1 MSVNPVPQG
10 FHTLTPNLV
19 CKNAAGAI
27 EFYVKVFGAKELVRM
42 PGPHG
47 EIMHAELQ
55 IGDTKIFVN
64 DTMSAAGP
72 STAAPGQSNAMYL
85 HVYVPDVDAI
95 FNRAVMAG
103 ARADTQLQDMFWGDR
118 YGKITDPFGQ
128 QWGLATH
135 IEDVAPEE
143 MERRQ
148 KELFS
153 KAAAAR
159 S

>member
-1 MSVNPVPQG
+1 MSVKPIPEG

-19 CKNAAGAI
+19 CKNAVGAI
-27 EFYVKVFGAKELVRM
+27 DFYVKVFGAKELVRM
-42 PGPHG
+42 VGPNG

-55 IGDTKIFVN
+55 IGDSRIFLN

-72 STAAPGQSNAMYL
+72 ATAAPGQSNPLYLHMYL
-85 HVYVPDVDAI
+85 PDVDTV

-103 ARADTQLQDMFWGDR
+103 AHADMQLQDMFWGDR
-118 YGKITDPFGQ
+118 YAKITDPFGQ

-143 MERRQ
+143 MKRRQ
-148 KELFS
+148 DELFK
-153 KAAAAR
+153 KAAAGR
-159 S
+159 T